1 VLATTQ
7 KVRVIV
13 SQTNSSQEVDMYDD
27 DDDEP
32 SAASSVLLL
41 PVHPLINLPDL
52 FIGFFNISSAQLS
65 N

>member
-1 VLATTQ
+1 
-7 KVRVIV
+7 
-13 SQTNSSQEVDMYDD
+13 MY

-52 FIGFFNISSAQLS
+52 FIGFFNISSAQL
-65 N
+65 

>member
-1 VLATTQ
+1 MLATTQ

-13 SQTNSSQEVDMYDD
+13 SQTNSSQDVDMYDDDD

-41 PVHPLINLPDL
+41 PVCPLINLPDL
-52 FIGFFNISSAQLS
+52 FIGLFNIS
-65 N
+65 

>member
-1 VLATTQ
+1 
-7 KVRVIV
+7 
-13 SQTNSSQEVDMYDD
+13 MYDD
-27 DDDEP
+27 HDDDHEP

-41 PVHPLINLPDL
+41 PVRPLINLPDL